1 MTSKVLYEI
10 LVGSYVNF
18 KLVEKLAVDAVMT
31 KSILVSVRNL
41 GGSLYEVSFRVPI
54 EFLF

>member
-41 GGSLYEVSFRVPI
+41 GGSLYEVSFRVSI